1 MPLKTSPKT
10 LVHLLVFSCVILI
23 SACSSQTGQRAGQGA
38 ALGAISGAAGG
49 VVSAL
54 IFGGDVGEAAAR
66 GAAWGGSMG
75 AVGGA
80 LTGMQQDSAIKK
92 QQEDAAEK
100 LKVEL
105 GDEAFNGLVALANC
119 KHDVAAS
126 HANTAKNLE
135 NQKFALAGQWLEV
148 LTLADQREEDQAR
161 ALFPVLIEKDPEI
174 KSEAKAEENMRS
186 ALQGLMQIRAK
197 HNLPKT
203 CN

>member
-1 MPLKTSPKT
+1 MLSNNSRLTFTK
-10 LVHLLVFSCVILI
+10 LVVLGGFLFI

-38 ALGAISGAAGG
+38 ATGAVAGAAGG

-80 LTGMQQDSAIKK
+80 ISGAQQDSAIKK

-100 LKVEL
+100 LKQKL
-105 GDEAFNGLVALANC
+105 GDDAFTGLVALTNC
-119 KHDVAAS
+119 KHDAAAS
-126 HANTAKNLE
+126 HANNAKNHDNPE
-135 NQKFALAGQWLEV
+135 YALAGQWLEV

-174 KSEAKAEENMRS
+174 DTEAKAEESMRK
-186 ALQGLMQIRAK
+186 AMQGLMKIRAE
-197 HNLPKT
+197 HNLPQT
-203 CN
+203 CR